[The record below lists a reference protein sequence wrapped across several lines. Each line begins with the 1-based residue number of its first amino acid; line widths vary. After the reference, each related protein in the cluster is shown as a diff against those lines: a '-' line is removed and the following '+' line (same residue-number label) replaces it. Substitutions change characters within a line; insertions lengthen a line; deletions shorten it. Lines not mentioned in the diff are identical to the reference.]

1 MALGTSP
8 GNILWARFTMV
19 QDGSQEAYWDYVF
32 SLDSKLARSSLQKD
46 SWDDFLA
53 RVGKLFKMDPWRP
66 KCEMLK
72 LICKFKV
79 KWTFFRWWGQRE
91 ALSVDGAKRR
101 PPSAARETDAST
113 SQRKHEI
120 TEHGATKLDADRVRG
135 CVARSHFS
143 RLASLPSGRVL
154 F

>member
-1 MALGTSP
+1 
-8 GNILWARFTMV
+8 MV
-19 QDGSQEAYWDYVF
+19 QDGSQEASWDYVF

-72 LICKFKV
+72 LICKIKV

-101 PPSAARETDAST
+101 PFD
-113 SQRKHEI
+113 
-120 TEHGATKLDADRVRG
+120 GAKRRPWTR
-135 CVARSHFS
+135 
-143 RLASLPSGRVL
+143 
-154 F
+154 